1 VSEAGERGL
10 GVVGKCEVGD
20 GDEVVIVAVV
30 VVVVVVETVKLLMSR
45 GERLV
50 SEAAR
55 CRPCASQDT
64 MACAVPPHAP
74 EILRSPPPD
83 LCAFV
88 CA

>member
-1 VSEAGERGL
+1 VSEGGERGL

-20 GDEVVIVAVV
+20 GDEVVIVAVLV
-30 VVVVVVETVKLLMSR
+30 VEETVKLLMSC

-55 CRPCASQDT
+55 CRPWASQDT

-74 EILRSPPPD
+74 EMLRSPPPD
-83 LCAFV
+83 LCVFV